1 MWYVKGK
8 IAALVVM
15 GAWIGLY
22 AAGLNVDL
30 ACLAGGIVGL
40 LALAAMR

>member
-8 IAALVVM
+8 IAGLVVI

-22 AAGLNVDL
+22 SLGLNVDI
-30 ACLAGGIVGL
+30 ACLTGGIVGL

>member
-8 IAALVVM
+8 IVGLAAI

-22 AAGLNVDL
+22 SLGLNVDL

-40 LALAAMR
+40 LALVAVR